1 MANVKFKSEIFKSSK
16 KSILYI
22 FLFFIYICKTVI
34 IKNIYQLNIIKKIT
48 NDWEKKLVKDMKIF
62 LKKKRKKKSDNMAV
76 NVTKIYHEI
85 KTKALRISSI

>member
-1 MANVKFKSEIFKSSK
+1 MANVKFKWEIFKSSK

-22 FLFFIYICKTVI
+22 FLFFIYIYKTVI

-62 LKKKRKKKSDNMAV
+62 LKKKRKKSDNMAV
-76 NVTKIYHEI
+76 NVTKIYQEI

>member
-1 MANVKFKSEIFKSSK
+1 MANVKFKWEIFKSSK

-62 LKKKRKKKSDNMAV
+62 LKKKRKKK
-76 NVTKIYHEI
+76 
-85 KTKALRISSI
+85 R

>member
-62 LKKKRKKKSDNMAV
+62 LKKKRKKSDNMAV
-76 NVTKIYHEI
+76 NVTKIYQEI

>member
-22 FLFFIYICKTVI
+22 FLFFIYIYKTVI

-62 LKKKRKKKSDNMAV
+62 LKKKRKKSDNMAV
-76 NVTKIYHEI
+76 NVTKIYQEI